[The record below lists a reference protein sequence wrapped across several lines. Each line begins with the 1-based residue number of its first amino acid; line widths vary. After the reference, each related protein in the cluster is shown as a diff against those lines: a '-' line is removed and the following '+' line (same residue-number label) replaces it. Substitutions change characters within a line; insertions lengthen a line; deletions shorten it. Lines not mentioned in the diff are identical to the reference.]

1 MAKKDKD
8 YIVVRNTARP
18 LSLGWGKRL
27 DGQEG
32 HKFQKGEAFAIPLTL
47 NRKDAKGKDI
57 KVDALELLKKMY
69 PGEIRT
75 DDGVASQGEVD
86 SLKEENKKLK
96 EELAALKQKGKG
108 ANNGNKADAN
118 ASQDSNEQSAK

>member
-1 MAKKDKD
+1 MAKKD

-27 DGQEG
+27 DGQGG
-32 HKFQKGEAFAIPLTL
+32 HKFPKGEAFAIPLTL
-47 NRKDAKGKDI
+47 TRKDAKGKEI
-57 KVDALELLKKMY
+57 KIDALELLKKMY

-86 SLKEENKKLK
+86 SLREENKKLK
-96 EELAALKQKGKG
+96 EELAALKQKGNG
-108 ANNGNKADAN
+108 ANKDNKADAN
-118 ASQDSNEQSAK
+118 ASQDGGENSGK